1 MVKAII
7 VLVIGL
13 ALLGGAGYGGWILYN
28 QYFGP
33 QEDAPPPPPPP
44 PPPTS
49 FIRMTPVVVPM
60 IGDGR
65 VEQFVTFVVS
75 IEVLATEQPRG
86 AQLMPRL
93 RDQFIRD
100 LYDAV
105 DRKSIM
111 RGALVDLAAAK
122 KVMRA
127 SAVKVLGEETV
138 RDVLVQVVT
147 QRNL

>member
-1 MVKAII
+1 MIKAII

-13 ALLGGAGYGGWILYN
+13 GLLGGAGFGGWVLYN
-28 QYFGP
+28 QYFV
-33 QEDAPPPPPPP
+33 EHADAPPPSPPP
-44 PPPTS
+44 PPPTA
-49 FIRMTPVVVPM
+49 FIRMTPIVVPM
-60 IGDGR
+60 IGDKK
-65 VEQFVTFVVS
+65 VEQFVSFVVS
-75 IEVLATEQPRG
+75 IEVLASDQPRG
-86 AQLMPRL
+86 AALMPRL

-105 DRKSIM
+105 DRKTIM

-122 KVMRA
+122 KVMKA
-127 SAVKVLGEETV
+127 AAVKVLGEENV

>member
-13 ALLGGAGYGGWILYN
+13 GLLGGAGFGGWILYN

-33 QEDAPPPPPPP
+33 QEDVPPPPPP

-49 FIRMTPVVVPM
+49 FIRMAPVVVPM
-60 IGDGR
+60 IGDNR

-75 IEVLATEQPRG
+75 IEVLASQQPRG

-122 KVMRA
+122 KVMRE

>member
-13 ALLGGAGYGGWILYN
+13 VLLGGAGFGGWTLYN
-28 QYFGP
+28 QYFVE
-33 QEDAPPPPPPP
+33 QKDAPPPPPPP
-44 PPPTS
+44 PPPTA
-49 FIRMTPVVVPM
+49 FIRMTSIVVPL
-60 IGDGR
+60 IGDKK

-86 AQLMPRL
+86 AALIPKL
-93 RDQFIRD
+93 RDQFLRD

-105 DRKSIM
+105 DRKTIM
-111 RGALVDLAAAK
+111 RGALVDIVAAK
-122 KVMRA
+122 KVMKA
-127 SAVKVLGEETV
+127 SAVKVLGEEAV